1 MNEIWKDIKG
11 YEGLYQVSNLG
22 RVKSIERDVYNSRY
36 GIKHLKE
43 KILKAGNNG
52 TEHLFVNLY
61 KNGVKKPYKVNVLIA
76 EAFIPN
82 PDNKPIVHHID
93 HKPLNNNVENL
104 VWLTYKEHAAEHH
117 ERVEASR
124 KTCSKH
130 INQFTLDGLFIRV
143 WYSSWDIQRE
153 LGYNNS
159 HIIQC
164 CKGKRKSANGYI
176 WKYA

>member
-1 MNEIWKDIKG
+1 MEEIWRDIVG

-22 RVKSIERDVYNSRY
+22 RVKSLERDVYNLRY
-36 GIKHLKE
+36 GTKHLKE

-61 KNGVKKPYKVNVLIA
+61 KNGVKKPSKVHVLVA

-82 PDNKPIVHHID
+82 PYNKPIVHHKD
-93 HKPLNNNVENL
+93 HNPQNNNVSNL
-104 VWLTYKEHAAEHH
+104 VWLTHEEHMAEHP
-117 ERVEASR
+117 EIFEASR
-124 KTCSKH
+124 KACSKH
-130 INQFTLDGLFIRV
+130 INQFTLDGLFIKE
-143 WYSSWDIQRE
+143 WYSSWDIHRE
-153 LGYNNS
+153 LEYNNS